1 MSNIVITGAG
11 SGLGKSIALHFAA
24 NGDTICA
31 VDRDKESLEKLA
43 KEHPDNIFIYPVDI
57 SESTRVRNAFS
68 SIVKDHNVIDVL
80 VNNAGTHM
88 NSEFA
93 DIDYDMIDKMIDIN
107 VKGML
112 YCTRAALPEMKR
124 NKSGHIINI
133 SSVAGLRGA
142 PKRSLYIASK
152 HAMVGFGDALA
163 QELIPHG
170 ILLVT
175 LCPGGIDTPL
185 WDAKNNPYGGD
196 EKKLIKPDDIAE
208 LIDYILKQ
216 PKNILFKKL
225 VFFPTSEWHSV

>member
-31 VDRDKESLEKLA
+31 VDRDKENLEKLV
-43 KEHPDNIFIYPVDI
+43 KQYPENISTYFVDI
-57 SESTRVRNAFS
+57 SESDMVRDAFS
-68 SIVKDHNVIDVL
+68 AIYKDHGSIDVL
-80 VNNAGTHM
+80 VNNAGIHM
-88 NSEFA
+88 NGEFA
-93 DIDYDMIDKMIDIN
+93 DVEYDLIDKMIDVNI
-107 VKGML
+107 KGML
-112 YCTRAALPEMKR
+112 YCTRAAIPKMIE

-133 SSVAGLRGA
+133 SSVAGLRGV

-163 QELIPHG
+163 QELLPHG
-170 ILLVT
+170 VLLVT
-175 LCPGGIDTPL
+175 LCPGGIATPL
-185 WDAKNNPYGGD
+185 WDAKTNPYPG
-196 EKKLIKPDDIAE
+196 ESEKLIKPDDIAD